1 MDDATDGTQLMNL
14 EEAFDSFD
22 EQWAPR
28 LAAEANGQALELATV
43 EGEFVWHSNRR
54 AART

>member
-1 MDDATDGTQLMNL
+1 MDDATDGTQLMDL